1 LGLPIRLS
9 NPYINDSFEESRCS
23 NMSFVKSHGV
33 DIYYESHGTADR
45 TIVLAHGMGG
55 NAAIWFNQVAEFY
68 KDYRVI
74 AFDHRYFARSQCAAD
89 LFEPAKFS
97 DDVISIMDALN
108 IESATFICQSMGGW
122 TGSQMAVHHSERVN
136 ALVMSHTP
144 GIFYHPEVVNNQEI
158 SDLVRQIGTG
168 FASPALAFDFPE
180 KNPAGAVLYAQ
191 VSNFNGIDNAVIPRK
206 IGEAGIGVDTKT
218 LATYS
223 VPTLFVTGELDVL
236 FPAEYIEA
244 LAATVPGA
252 ECVNLGQVGHS
263 SYFEKPEEFNAEVR
277 RFLAR
282 HHL

>member
-1 LGLPIRLS
+1 MP
-9 NPYINDSFEESRCS
+9 
-23 NMSFVKSHGV
+23 FVNSHGV
-33 DIYYESHGTADR
+33 DIYYESHGSADS

-68 KDYRVI
+68 KDYRVVV
-74 AFDHRYFARSQCAAD
+74 FDHRYFARSRCASD
-89 LFEPAKFS
+89 LFDPTKFP
-97 DDVISIMDALN
+97 DDVIAIMDQLD
-108 IESATFICQSMGGW
+108 IESAIFICQSMGGW
-122 TGSQMAVHHSERVN
+122 TGSQMAIHHSERVN

-144 GIFYHPEVVNNQEI
+144 GVFYNPEVVNNRDI
-158 SDLVRQIGTG
+158 SDLVGKIGTG
-168 FASPALAFDFPE
+168 FASPALALDFPE

-223 VPTLFVTGELDVL
+223 IPTMFVTGDLDVL

-244 LAATVPGA
+244 LATSVPGA

-263 SYFEKPEEFNAEVR
+263 SYFELPEVFNAEVR
-277 RFLAR
+277 RFLGR
-282 HHL
+282 HSL